1 MLSSTLTKALN
12 QQVQREFY
20 SAGLYLS
27 MSSWAADQGY
37 GNTAAWLEEQA
48 KEELEHGMK
57 FFHYIQDRNSSAVVP
72 SVEQPEGKFESM
84 EDVFTK
90 VYEHE
95 QQVTKWICEIA
106 DAAMKE
112 KDLVTWNW
120 IQWAIEEQIEEEKQ
134 ASEMLTKVKMS
145 GKNLMMFDHHVSR

>member
-1 MLSSTLTKALN
+1 MLSSALEKALN

-27 MSSWAADQGY
+27 MSSWVADQGY
-37 GNTAAWLEEQA
+37 GNTASWLEEQA
-48 KEELEHGMK
+48 KEEMEHGMK
-57 FFHYIQDRNSSAVVP
+57 FFHYIQDRDSSAIVP
-72 SVEQPEGKFESM
+72 AVEQPERKFESM